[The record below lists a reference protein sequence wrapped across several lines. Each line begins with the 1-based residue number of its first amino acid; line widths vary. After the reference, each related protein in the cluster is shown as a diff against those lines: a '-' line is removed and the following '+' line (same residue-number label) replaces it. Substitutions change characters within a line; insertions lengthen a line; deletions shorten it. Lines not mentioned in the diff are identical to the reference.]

1 MTEKTTSLLNR
12 NRYEDRLN
20 STKALPDYNSLDDE
34 QKTLLGYLAFDQN
47 LDGLDF
53 NEAVNEE
60 IAKVRARTMG
70 GTALIR
76 SMEQSMDT
84 TEKDTQLPR
93 SFQEAE
99 QLKGHS
105 IEDFVK
111 TIDFDASAD
120 GVWEALNRNYT
131 VNLSDNETT
140 FLSDRDNIVRHER
153 QLLDFARELIKSN
166 PHQSEHSVQIQQV
179 GWLQLESR
187 GFIKSRVEDRSTD
200 PVVARLYLNPE
211 LGSVMP
217 IYQEVFRRAEARGL
231 RFKSKV
237 LDYEIR
243 NIQAEKQD
251 KALDHYSEETKK
263 RSDPI
268 VFYAFEDSKDE
279 LFEIVNDVYREYSS
293 KFKGQATAA
302 FPLEIAEGY
311 AIGAEPEGLSGT
323 ESLSSH
329 RVDVINRLIKR
340 LSGLPKWSKLTN
352 EQKQRAVAVNFRR
365 LIADKQHINADNIAF
380 NA

>member
-12 NRYEDRLN
+12 NRYEDRLE
-20 STKALPDYNSLDDE
+20 STKALPGYDSLDDE
-34 QKTLLGYLAFDQN
+34 QKTLLGYLAFDQD

-53 NEAVNEE
+53 NEAVNGE
-60 IAKVRARTMG
+60 IAKARARTMS
-70 GTALIR
+70 GTALR
-76 SMEQSMDT
+76 LMERSMDT

-99 QLKGHS
+99 QLRGHS

-111 TIDFDASAD
+111 TIDFDASTD
-120 GVWEALNRNYT
+120 GVWEALHRNYT
-131 VNLSDNETT
+131 VNLSDNETA
-140 FLSDRDNIVRHER
+140 FLSDRDNIVRHEK

-166 PHQSEHSVQIQQV
+166 PHQSERRVQLQQA
-179 GWLQLESR
+179 GWLQLDSR
-187 GFIKSRVEDRSTD
+187 DLIKSRIEDKSTD

-217 IYQEVFRRAEARGL
+217 IYRELFKRAEARGL

-243 NIQAEKQD
+243 NRPAEKQD
-251 KALDHYSEETKK
+251 QLLDYHSKETKK

-279 LFEIVNDVYREYSS
+279 LFEIVNDVYREYPS

-311 AIGAEPEGLSGT
+311 AVGAEPEGLSGT

-340 LSGLPKWSKLTN
+340 LSDLPKWSKLTN

>member
-20 STKALPDYNSLDDE
+20 STKALPDYDLLDDE
-34 QKTLLGYLAFDQN
+34 QKRLLNYLAFDQD

-53 NEAVNEE
+53 NEVVNGE
-60 IAKVRARTMG
+60 IAEARARTMG
-70 GTALIR
+70 GTTLR
-76 SMEQSMDT
+76 LMERSMDT
-84 TEKDTQLPR
+84 TEQDIQLPR

-105 IEDFVK
+105 IENFVK
-111 TIDFDASAD
+111 TIDFDASTD
-120 GVWEALNRNYT
+120 GVWEALHRNYT
-131 VNLSDNETT
+131 VKLSDNETA
-140 FLSDRDNIVRHER
+140 FLSNGDNIVRHEK
-153 QLLDFARELIKSN
+153 QLLDFAHELIKNN
-166 PHQSEHSVQIQQV
+166 PYQSERRVQLQQA
-179 GWLQLESR
+179 GWLQLDSR
-187 GFIKSRVEDRSTD
+187 DLINSRIEDKSTD

-217 IYQEVFRRAEARGL
+217 IYRELFKRAEARGL

-243 NIQAEKQD
+243 NRPAEEQPRRID
-251 KALDHYSEETKK
+251 LFSRQTTK

-279 LFEIVNDVYREYSS
+279 LFEIANDVYREYSS
-293 KFKGQATAA
+293 EFKGQATTA

-311 AIGAEPEGLSGT
+311 AVGAEPEGLSGT

-329 RVDVINRLIKR
+329 RVDVINRLIRR
-340 LSGLPKWSKLTN
+340 LSDLPKWSKLTN